1 MKRAFHLINFKGL
14 SLKQMKQSL
23 TLNEFETLHNQIKH
37 RIVLRT
43 DFLAYR
49 VLKNMNITK
58 EKLQLVTAT
67 LTSLNYENLKKQME
81 VIYDSSGSSSSN
93 NYIKNS
99 KYLLNEMKKD
109 MSTINVIRKILNNKT
124 I

>member
-23 TLNEFETLHNQIKH
+23 TLNEFETLHNQIKY

-93 NYIKNS
+93 NYIK
-99 KYLLNEMKKD
+99 E
-109 MSTINVIRKILNNKT
+109 
-124 I
+124 